1 MTFISSL
8 LENKYDYIWKSLIR
22 PPRDNKYTSK
32 DLGQEKFKINSHN
45 YCRTDFTLY
54 NKKKQKIIC
63 SFWQPFDEERILPRL
78 PCIIYLPGNSSSR
91 CEATNIIQYLL
102 PLNITVFSFDFIG
115 SGKSD
120 GEYISLGYYEKE
132 DVCTVINYLRKS
144 NKVSTIGIWGRSMGA
159 VTALL
164 TAEYLYNHKNNFDSD
179 YEICAI
185 ICDSPFQSLNSLI
198 NEYVKKKIKYM
209 LQIIINFVKKYVS
222 DIVEKKAHFKI
233 DKIDSMKAIKS
244 FSHIPILFIHAMND
258 NFISVDNSKNLYNEY
273 KGKKEIILFDGN
285 HNSPRPIHIFQ
296 IASLFIYENLDIKNI
311 KTISEKY
318 NKKVYKTIVITNNEE
333 DYGDDIDEKVE
344 DDINNRCYTETK
356 CFYVNKKYEFFET
369 I

>member
-8 LENKYDYIWKSLIR
+8 LENKYDFIWKSLIR
-22 PPRDNKYTSK
+22 PPRDNNYTSK
-32 DLGQEKFKINSHN
+32 DLGQEKFKINSTN
-45 YCRTDFTLY
+45 FSRTDFTLY
-54 NKKKQKIIC
+54 NKKKQKIFC

-91 CEATNIIQYLL
+91 CEAVNIIYYLL

-132 DVCTVINYLRKS
+132 DVCTVINYLRKT
-144 NKVSTIGIWGRSMGA
+144 NKVSTIGLWGRSMGA
-159 VTALL
+159 VTSLL
-164 TAEYLYNHKNNFDSD
+164 TAEYLCSDKNNIEF
-179 YEICAI
+179 YNEIRAI

-198 NEYVKKKIKYM
+198 NEYVKKKIKYI

-222 DIVEKKAHFKI
+222 DIVEKKAKFKI
-233 DKIDSMKAIKS
+233 EKIDAIKAIKS
-244 FSHIPILFIHAMND
+244 FNHIPILFIHAIND
-258 NFISVDNSKNLYNEY
+258 NFISVENSKNLYNEY

-296 IASLFIYENLDIKNI
+296 IVSLFIYENLDLKNLNL
-311 KTISEKY
+311 ISEKY
-318 NKKVYKTIVITNNEE
+318 NKKVCKTIVINSNEE
-333 DYGDDIDEKVE
+333 DYEDDMDENVE
-344 DDINNRCYTETK
+344 DDLNNRCYTDTK
-356 CFYVNKKYEFFET
+356 RFYVNKKYEFFET